1 MTLTGFL
8 SSSTKPLRMKLVVV
22 ESPAKCAKIRGF
34 LGDGYKVV
42 ASFGHIRALEHD
54 LDAVGIERNFEPKYK
69 FLTEKKKAI
78 DQLKDAAKDC
88 TEVYLAADDDRE
100 GEAIAFSVCL
110 LLKLNPATTPRA
122 VFHEITKKAVCEA
135 VLNPRRLDMNKVN
148 AQQSRAM
155 LDMLIGFTLSPLL
168 WKHVSRGLSAG
179 RCQTPALRLIAEKEK
194 SVGDFKSSLTWKLT
208 GSWTDEK
215 GGKVAAELC
224 DELEDEESA
233 HAYIEIVRDAVE
245 PYKIKNVVVRPW
257 NSSPPPPLITS
268 TLQQQASALFGMSPK
283 TTMSVAQRL
292 YEEGYITYMRTDC
305 AVLSEEAIA
314 SGRKW
319 IESNYGAEYLA
330 TSGGSAAPAK
340 KTAKKSAPKAT
351 EEKKEGAVQAQEA
364 HEAIRPTKME
374 LREIDGDIGNQEKKL
389 YGLIW
394 RRAMQSLMSDAHGES
409 KTAKFQSES
418 DADFEWIAKW
428 SRTLFAGW
436 KKLGEVGKINDD
448 VDDAEE
454 TDESWND
461 GIKVGDVLRWQQIN
475 GKAAQTK
482 APSRYTEASLVSELE
497 KRGIGRPSTYA
508 GILEALGDKG
518 YIEIKDVQ
526 GQPLQL
532 GRLQMTADKKIA
544 RTEEKVM
551 QGGEKKKMVP
561 TDLGVRALAF
571 LEREFSDLIDYSFT
585 AHMESSL
592 DKIAKGE
599 EEWKAVLRNTWA
611 SYSAR
616 YNEWMNKALS
626 AEDAAKQKEANFSAK
641 VKQLGEYRAVQSKKG
656 PLLLK
661 ESPDKNPKNTVF
673 YGWPKGISFSN
684 ITEAKALAFIE
695 EVQKQKEEHDKAAA
709 ENLSNGGEPTS
720 PQSGTIATIGK
731 YIFKNGP
738 YGPYMYNSALK
749 TKVFVPAK
757 GIDATKM
764 TEKEAEEFYKAGVEK
779 KKSAKKF
786 YAAKKKSDDGPSE

>member
-1 MTLTGFL
+1 
-8 SSSTKPLRMKLVVV
+8 MKLVVV

-34 LGDGYKVV
+34 LGDSYKVV

-54 LDAVGIERNFEPKYK
+54 LDAVGIERDFEPKYT
-69 FLTEKKKAI
+69 FLTEKKKVT
-78 DQLKDAAKDC
+78 DQLKDAAKGC

-135 VLNPRRLDMNKVN
+135 VANPRCLDMNKVF

-168 WKHVSRGLSAG
+168 WRHVSRGLSAG

-194 SVGDFKSSLTWKLT
+194 TVGDFKSSLTWKMM
-208 GSWTDEK
+208 GSWTDNK
-215 GGKVAAELC
+215 GTKVAAELC

-233 HAYIEIVRDAVE
+233 HAYIEIVRDAAD
-245 PYKIKNVVVRPW
+245 PYKIKSVVVRPW
-257 NSSPPPPLITS
+257 TTSPPPPLITS

-292 YEEGYITYMRTDC
+292 YEEGYITYMRTDS
-305 AVLSEEAIA
+305 AVLSEEAVTN
-314 SGRKW
+314 GRKW
-319 IESNYGAEYLA
+319 IEENYGADYL
-330 TSGGSAAPAK
+330 GGHGKAVAPTAK
-340 KTAKKSAPKAT
+340 KTAKKSSG
-351 EEKKEGAVQAQEA
+351 EEKKDMAHGQGVQAQEA
-364 HEAIRPTKME
+364 HEAIRPTNMD
-374 LREIDGDIGNQEKKL
+374 LRELDEDVGNQERKL
-389 YGLIW
+389 YELIW
-394 RRAMQSLMSDAHGES
+394 RRAMQSLMSDARGES
-409 KTAKFQSES
+409 KTAKFGSIS
-418 DADFEWIAKW
+418 DADFEWVAKW

-448 VDDAEE
+448 ADDNDGA
-454 TDESWND
+454 DESWND
-461 GIKVGDVLRWQQIN
+461 SMKVGDVLRWQTVT
-475 GKAAQTK
+475 GKATQTK

-508 GILEALGDKG
+508 GILDALSDKA
-518 YIEIKDVQ
+518 YIEIKDVA

-532 GRLQMTADKKIA
+532 GRLQMTADKVIKH
-544 RTEEKVM
+544 TEEKVM

-561 TDLGVRALAF
+561 TELGVRALAF

-585 AHMESSL
+585 AHMENSL

-599 EEWKAVLRNTWA
+599 EEWKGVLRGTWS

-616 YNEWMNKALS
+616 YNEWMTKSLS
-626 AEDAAKQKEANFSAK
+626 AEEAAKQKETNFSAK
-641 VKQLGEYRAVQSKKG
+641 VKQLGEFRAVQSKKG

-661 ESPDKNPKNTVF
+661 ESPDKDPKKTIF

-684 ITEAKALAFIE
+684 MTEAKALAFIE
-695 EVQKQKEEHDKAAA
+695 EIEKQKEER
-709 ENLSNGGEPTS
+709 ENSLNLRLGGESVGAASPHSSLTS
-720 PQSGTIATIGK
+720 TGGKTDDIITLGK

-738 YGPYMYNSALK
+738 YGPYMYNSTLK
-749 TKVFVPAK
+749 TKVFVPTK
-757 GIDATKM
+757 GVDAAKM
-764 TEKEAEEFYKAGVEK
+764 TEKEADAFYKVGVEK

-786 YAAKKKSDDGPSE
+786 YAANKKNSNPSE

>member
-1 MTLTGFL
+1 
-8 SSSTKPLRMKLVVV
+8 MKLVVV

-42 ASFGHIRALEHD
+42 ASFGHIRALEHE
-54 LDAVGIERNFEPKYK
+54 LDAVGIERDFEPKYT

-78 DQLKDAAKDC
+78 DQLKDAAKGC

-135 VLNPRRLDMNKVN
+135 VANPRRLDMNKVF

-179 RCQTPALRLIAEKEK
+179 RCQTPALRLIADKEK
-194 SVGDFKSSLTWKLT
+194 SVGDFKSSLTWKMM
-208 GSWTDEK
+208 GSWADEK
-215 GGKVAAELC
+215 GCKVAAELC
-224 DELEDEESA
+224 DELEDEESTR
-233 HAYIEIVRDAVE
+233 AYIEIVRDAVD
-245 PYKIKNVVVRPW
+245 PYKIKSVVMRPW
-257 NSSPPPPLITS
+257 TTSPPPPLITS

-314 SGRKW
+314 NGRKW
-319 IESNYGAEYLA
+319 IESNYGTDYLGVTGCA
-330 TSGGSAAPAK
+330 TAPAVK
-340 KTAKKSAPKAT
+340 KTVKKPAATKAT
-351 EEKKEGAVQAQEA
+351 EEKKEAGVQAQEA

-374 LREIDGDIGNQEKKL
+374 LREIDGDVGNQERKL

-394 RRAMQSLMSDAHGES
+394 RRAMQSLMADARGES
-409 KTAKFQSES
+409 KTAKFQSAS
-418 DADFEWIAKW
+418 DEDFEWVAKW

-448 VDDAEE
+448 TEDPEDG
-454 TDESWND
+454 DESWND
-461 GIKVGDVLRWQQIN
+461 SIKVGDVLRWQQIN
-475 GKAAQTK
+475 GKATQTK

-508 GILEALGDKG
+508 GILEALSDKG

-532 GRLQMTADKKIA
+532 GRLQMTVDKKIA

-561 TDLGVRALAF
+561 TDLGMRALAF

-585 AHMESSL
+585 AQMENSL

-599 EEWKAVLRNTWA
+599 EEWKVVLRNTWK
-611 SYSAR
+611 SYERR
-616 YNEWMNKALS
+616 YTEWLNKPIS
-626 AEDAAKQKEANFSAK
+626 VEEAAKQKEANFSAK
-641 VKQLGEYRAVQSKKG
+641 VKQLGEYKAVQSKKG

-661 ESPDKNPKNTVF
+661 ESEDKDPKKTVF

-684 ITEAKALAFIE
+684 ITEAKAVAFIE
-695 EVQKQKEEHDKAAA
+695 EVQKQKEEREKSANSDASEEK
-709 ENLSNGGEPTS
+709 SNE
-720 PQSGTIATIGK
+720 TINVGK
-731 YIFKNGP
+731 YVFKTGP
-738 YGPYMYNSALK
+738 YGPYMYNSTLK
-749 TKVFVPAK
+749 TKVFIPAK

-786 YAAKKKSDDGPSE
+786 YAAKKKSNNPSE